1 MGGKSTI
8 KSLIIAG
15 FLLLFI
21 TIALSAIF
29 TLTGYLSTTEKTNA
43 NILLV
48 EGWLPSDGMEAAVN
62 EFRTHSYDY
71 IVTTGIEADFD
82 GGFMYSRGFLI
93 FYPREKLASNIKTG
107 KHLIEVKASS
117 ELGGKNAACFSLF
130 INDSVITNFKTSI
143 KERNYS
149 VNWEGSLANIDS
161 ITIEF
166 TNDFVG
172 DFGDR
177 NLFIREIII
186 DKKIII
192 PTLNYSEY
200 DIDELDG
207 KERIKNDFTSYA
219 SKAKADINRLGV
231 DTTFLI
237 AVPGARTN
245 INRTLS
251 SALAVRNWL
260 KRTNIKVTGIN
271 IFSYGMHAR
280 RTWMIYSKILGKTCN
295 IGIVSLPDRLNQT
308 RLEKTFETIR
318 ETLGIFYY
326 WVILIPY

>member
-1 MGGKSTI
+1 MAGKSTI
-8 KSLIIAG
+8 KTLIIAG
-15 FLLLFI
+15 SVLFFI
-21 TIALSAIF
+21 ILSFSAVF
-29 TLTGYLSTTEKTNA
+29 TFSGYLSTTEKINA

-48 EGWLPSDGMEAAVN
+48 EGWLPPDGMEAACH

-71 IVTTGIEADFD
+71 IVTTGLEADFD

-93 FYPREKLASNIKTG
+93 FYPREKLSSNLKTG
-107 KHLIEVKASS
+107 RHLIEVKASS
-117 ELGGKNAACFSLF
+117 EMGGENAACFRLY
-130 INDSVITNFKTSI
+130 INDSVIANFTTS
-143 KERNYS
+143 KREKNYP
-149 VNWEGSLANIDS
+149 VYWQGSLATIDS

-200 DIDELDG
+200 DIDDLDG
-207 KERIKNDFTSYA
+207 KERIKNNFTSYA
-219 SKAKADINRLGV
+219 SKAKTELLRLGV

-237 AVPGARTN
+237 AVPGVRTN
-245 INRTLS
+245 INRTLA
-251 SALAVRNWL
+251 SALAVRDWVN
-260 KRTNIKVTGIN
+260 KTNIKITGIN

-280 RTWMIYSKILGKTCN
+280 RSWMIYSKILGKSFN
-295 IGIVSLPDRLNQT
+295 IGIVSLPDNLNQT
-308 RLEKTFETIR
+308 RTEKTFETIR